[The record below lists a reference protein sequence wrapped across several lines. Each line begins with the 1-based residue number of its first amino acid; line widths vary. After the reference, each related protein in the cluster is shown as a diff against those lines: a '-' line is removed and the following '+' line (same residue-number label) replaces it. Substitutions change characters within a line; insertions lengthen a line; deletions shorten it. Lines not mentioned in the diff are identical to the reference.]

1 MQVVIP
7 TYGRADFRLQHTL
20 RQLHEEGIHSHLVV
34 QNREAHMYKDWTG
47 PHKLVILPAHITTIS
62 PTRDW
67 IIHDMEGS
75 DLVVM
80 MDDDLQ
86 FACRRTDDPTKF
98 RQPEP
103 GDLTEMLLE
112 LQRLLALA
120 PMCGIGSREGGNR
133 NIEPLL
139 WNTRTMRV
147 LGFNRKVIKDLM
159 FTCHPMEVMEDFH
172 LQLQLLRAGFDIPQA
187 NRWVSNQAGGSGA
200 PGGCSAW
207 RTRALQAANAH
218 RLAGLHPGYV
228 KVVQKA
234 ANSAWGGDPRT
245 DVTVYWKKARG
256 A

>member
-7 TYGRADFRLQHTL
+7 TYGRSIRTLQHTL
-20 RQLHEEGIHSHLVV
+20 RQLLADGILP
-34 QNREAHMYKDWTG
+34 T
-47 PHKLVILPAHITTIS
+47 LVIQEREKSLFDWYKSVTVLPSHIQTIA

-67 IIHDMEGS
+67 IIHDMPGG

-98 RQPEP
+98 RQPEVC
-103 GDLTEMLLE
+103 DIARMLYELE
-112 LQRLLALA
+112 RLMKLGA

-133 NIEPLL
+133 NIEPIL

-147 LGFNRKVIKDLM
+147 LGFNRKILKELM
-159 FTCHPMEVMEDFH
+159 ITCHPMEVMEDFH
-172 LQLQLLRAGFDIPQA
+172 VELQLLRAGFDVPQA
-187 NRWVSNQAGGSGA
+187 NMWVSNQAGGSGA
-200 PGGCSAW
+200 LGGCSSW
-207 RTRALQAANAH
+207 RTDALQAANAH
-218 RLAGLHPGYV
+218 RLAGLHQGYV

-234 ANSAWGGDPRT
+234 ANSAWGGKPRT